1 MADTVHNLQVR
12 TTVKDLASK
21 ELRGLGK
28 SGASAGKSIAAGFI
42 KAQLALGALKVAIR
56 GVVGAIRSM
65 TVGVAENLDKMAKMS
80 RQFGIGIDKLDQLR
94 HIADL
99 AGSDFNDLSRS
110 MQILARNVNQMVEGF
125 GTPQM
130 EKAFEDVGLSV
141 DSLRGKEVD
150 ELLFM
155 IADGFDKITSS
166 TKRLGV
172 ARELFGRSGISFIN
186 ILEQGGDALRGQAEE
201 AVFLTGR
208 LTTAMGK
215 IAEDFIDARARFTR
229 SIEGIKRALAVE
241 LLPALTAFLNKVAVF
256 VAENR
261 TKIVD
266 GLKDVFTTVGG
277 MVLTAFQELS
287 LQFARLID
295 MIESLQKLTAQDIAK
310 KFAANTVRSALTL
323 FGTPKGGADAAVLG
337 IFGSTSG
344 PREKAMLEFWARV
357 DVAIS
362 KVKDNLASMA
372 SDKGAPG
379 TGISGASIWSG
390 ISDAVNDEASTGNGA
405 KVVAS
410 DIWHAITEAMGEV
423 PPEPVKPG
431 FLDGIRKAVAGI
443 REQLT
448 PEALGMTT
456 VSMLTNAWTNFF
468 DAIVFGSEKAE
479 DAFRN
484 MAISMLRQVSQMANQ
499 AFMSEIFGAL
509 SGAGGGG
516 GAGAGEPQNIG
527 QASGQLR
534 NSSGMRLQIRQAAG
548 SGL

>member
-21 ELRGLGK
+21 ELRGLGQT
-28 SGASAGKSIAAGFI
+28 GAGAGKSIAAGFI
-42 KAQLALGALKVAIR
+42 KAQLALGALKIAIR
-56 GVVGAIRSM
+56 GVVNVVKSLTTDTARQGDAF
-65 TVGVAENLDKMAKMS
+65 AKMS
-80 RQFGIGIDKLDQLR
+80 DRLGIAVETLSAYS
-94 HIADL
+94 HVANL
-99 AGSDFNDLSRS
+99 AGVNAKAFTIGLQRQTRRIATAATGMGEAVLALKELGLNAQELAKMTPDKQFLTLADALNKVESSGRKVALAFKLWDAEGVANL
-110 MQILARNVNQMVEGF
+110 QIVNQ
-125 GTPQM
+125 GTAAIREQIR
-130 EKAFEDVGLSV
+130 EAERYGIVWT
-141 DSLRGKEVD
+141 
-150 ELLFM
+150 
-155 IADGFDKITSS
+155 TSQA
-166 TKRLGV
+166 KV
-172 ARELFGRSGISFIN
+172 AS
-186 ILEQGGDALRGQAEE
+186 A
-201 AVFLTGR
+201 
-208 LTTAMGK
+208 
-215 IAEDFIDARARFTR
+215 FIDAKTR
-229 SIEGIKRALAVE
+229 LDAAIDGIKKALSIE
-241 LLPALTAFLNKVAVF
+241 LLPALTGFLEKVSVF
-256 VAENR
+256 IAENR

-266 GLKDVFTTVGG
+266 GLKDVFTTVGA
-277 MVLTAFQELS
+277 MVLTAFKELS
-287 LQFARLID
+287 TQFARLID